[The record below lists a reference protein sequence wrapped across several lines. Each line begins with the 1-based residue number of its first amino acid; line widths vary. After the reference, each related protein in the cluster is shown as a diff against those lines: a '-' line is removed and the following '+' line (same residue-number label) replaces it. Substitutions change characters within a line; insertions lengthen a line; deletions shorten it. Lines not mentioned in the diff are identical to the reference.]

1 MQYILSTWV
10 DIMDTYTPDDKGV
23 IQFNDYLAENYID
36 RDSSLF
42 SVDFWNINK
51 LVEEKDPQQII
62 T

>member
-1 MQYILSTWV
+1 
-10 DIMDTYTPDDKGV
+10 MDTYTPDDKGV

-42 SVDFWNINK
+42 SVDLWNINK
-51 LVEEKDPQQII
+51 LVDEKHPQQII